1 MFICHLDTEAGFR
14 GGQQQ
19 VLWLMEGL
27 RAHGVQQR
35 LLTAKGSDLARRA
48 AKSGLEVVELTHSR
62 PWHPLAW
69 KAVARAT
76 AEPDCILHA
85 HASHAHRLSWHAV
98 GDRVPIVVTRRVD
111 FPVGRNWFS
120 SRVYRGQGQHYIA
133 ISTAIRDILI
143 VGGVP
148 ATKIRVVHSGVR
160 PERLAKHGGAAV
172 RRELGLTNASPLIGC
187 TAALVDHKD
196 PLNLVE
202 ALAHVRRELP
212 HAAVLWAGEGYLGS
226 TIHERTTYL
235 GIDKAFVLAGWRE
248 DVGAILDAIDLFVM
262 PSHLEGLCTSLIDAQ
277 ALGIPCVATRAGGIP
292 DIITEGVN
300 GLLVPP
306 RDPAALAKAIISL
319 WRDEPLRAKFAAQGP
334 TVVRERFSVEQMVKG
349 NLQAYREV
357 LGKTPS
363 AS

>member
-48 AKSGLEVVELTHSR
+48 AEAGLEVVELAQSR
-62 PWHPLAW
+62 PWHPSAW
-69 KAVARAT
+69 KAVALAARGQNT
-76 AEPDCILHA
+76 LVHA
-85 HASHAHRLSWHAV
+85 HASHAHRLAWHAV
-98 GDRVPIVVTRRVD
+98 GGRVPIVVTRRVD

-120 SRVYRGQGQHYIA
+120 RRVYRGEAQHYIA
-133 ISTAIRDILI
+133 ISNAIRDLLI
-143 VGGVP
+143 SGGVSP
-148 ATKIRVVHSGVR
+148 SKVRVVHSGVR

-172 RRELGLTNASPLIGC
+172 RRELGLTGASPLIGC

-202 ALAHVRRELP
+202 ALILVRHELP
-212 HAAVLWAGEGYLGS
+212 QAAVLWAGEGNLRS
-226 TIHERTTYL
+226 TIQERATHL
-235 GIDKAFVLAGWRE
+235 GVDKDFVLAGWRG

-306 RDPAALAKAIISL
+306 RDPAVLAEAIISL
-319 WRDEPLRAKFAAQGP
+319 WRDETLRVKFAAQGP
-334 TVVRERFSVEQMVKG
+334 TIVRERFSVEQMVEG
-349 NLQAYREV
+349 NLQTYREV
-357 LGKTPS
+357 LGRTPS